1 MKGHS
6 DNKSKCRED
15 DDSDDDEEIQ
25 DKIKD
30 RIIKDTVE
38 GLYVIN
44 KMLSSDTEDYKRLL
58 NYAPMESNIPE
69 EQVIPRKRRSK
80 ESSQLSSSDDYD
92 SSDNEDN
99 QSKANIARENASKV
113 NPSLIRAK
121 EISHH
126 SKSDSESQSKVAK
139 EDKYKPLI
147 KMLELNKT
155 SMAIGDAPVYYNS
168 DGEAIDVGAGL
179 ESADLGPSVRNQW
192 GDRVSSRHLARNS
205 GDDSDS
211 DNDLS
216 HLSFKSGN
224 QDKENAQSDSRKRKV
239 NPVNTDTT
247 EKCTGP
253 SRSIKSANGKKMN
266 DKLERSDE
274 VSDVNPLLPPCEFT
288 TATLVMRDVLSR
300 RMRQHHDA
308 LFEFVPALGD
318 GKKRVARGSLLPVT
332 SVSQC
337 GGCGCTGAY
346 LLTHDCMKNSHAF
359 LAFSLCVR

>member
-1 MKGHS
+1 MKGHRE
-6 DNKSKCRED
+6 NKSKCREE

-58 NYAPMESNIPE
+58 NDTPKENNIPE
-69 EQVIPRKRRSK
+69 EQENLRKKRSK
-80 ESSQLSSSDDYD
+80 ESSHLSSSDDYD

-99 QSKANIARENASKV
+99 QSKANTARVNASKAK
-113 NPSLIRAK
+113 PSQVKAN

-126 SKSDSESQSKVAK
+126 SKSDSEHKSKIAK

-155 SMAIGDAPVYYNS
+155 SMAAGDAPVYYNS
-168 DGEAIDVGAGL
+168 DGEAIQVGVGFK
-179 ESADLGPSVRNQW
+179 STDLGPSVRNQW
-192 GDRVSSRHLARNS
+192 GDRVSSRHLTRNA

-224 QDKENAQSDSRKRKV
+224 QDKESTQSDSRKRKI
-239 NPVNTDTT
+239 NPVNTGAT
-247 EKCTGP
+247 EKCSGP
-253 SRSIKSANGKKMN
+253 SRSTKSANGKKIN

-274 VSDVNPLLPPCEFT
+274 VSDVNPLLPHCDFT
-288 TATLVMRDVLSR
+288 TATLVMRDILSR

-308 LFEFVPALGD
+308 LFEFIPTLGD
-318 GKKRVARGSLLPVT
+318 GKKKVARGSLLPVT
-332 SVSQC
+332 SASQC
-337 GGCGCTGAY
+337 GGCGCTGTY
-346 LLTHDCMKNSHAF
+346 L
-359 LAFSLCVR
+359 

>member
-1 MKGHS
+1 MKGHKE
-6 DNKSKCRED
+6 NKSKCREE

-58 NYAPMESNIPE
+58 NDTPKKSNIAE
-69 EQVIPRKRRSK
+69 EQENPRKRRSK
-80 ESSQLSSSDDYD
+80 ESSNLSSSDDYD

-99 QSKANIARENASKV
+99 HSKTKTASVNTSKT
-113 NPSLIRAK
+113 NPSQLRAK
-121 EISHH
+121 EISYH
-126 SKSDSESQSKVAK
+126 SKSDSEHKSKIAK

-155 SMAIGDAPVYYNS
+155 SMATGDAPVYYNS
-168 DGEAIDVGAGL
+168 DGEAIQVGVGL
-179 ESADLGPSVRNQW
+179 KSTDLGPSVRNQW
-192 GDRVSSRHLARNS
+192 GDRVSSRHLTRNT

-211 DNDLS
+211 NNDLS

-224 QDKENAQSDSRKRKV
+224 QDKESTQSDSRKRKV
-239 NPVNTDTT
+239 NPVSTDAA

-253 SRSIKSANGKKMN
+253 SHSTKSSTGKKIN

-274 VSDVNPLLPPCEFT
+274 VSDVNPLLPPCDFT

-308 LFEFVPALGD
+308 LFEFIPTLGD

-332 SVSQC
+332 SASQC
-337 GGCGCTGAY
+337 GGCGCTGTY
-346 LLTHDCMKNSHAF
+346 L
-359 LAFSLCVR
+359 